1 MRKSSRR
8 NAVCISLIVASC
20 AGAGLVPACGPHYSA
35 DHALRGAAACA
46 SADSFLANAFPRP
59 LSMRGRATF
68 DVDSYRVRGRFDLQ
82 LAANGDAVLEFAG
95 STLLGGHRE
104 DAVIS
109 LSSDTLRVL
118 DRERGH
124 YYEGDDVTGLV
135 ESGTHVRGN
144 WSLGLRRVLAA
155 GCPGIESVAR
165 GDDGLTGSGADG
177 PFSLRLEAGRLSAAT
192 WPNPAPAETFRD
204 RLEVRYRWKEGKL
217 ELVEALLPTRGWRIR
232 LEAD

>member
-1 MRKSSRR
+1 
-8 NAVCISLIVASC
+8 VASC

-135 ESGTHVRGN
+135 ESGTHDELQAIEDGT
-144 WSLGLRRVLAA
+144 LGAGYGEPGSSPFEHHGRRQRR
-155 GCPGIESVAR
+155 S
-165 GDDGLTGSGADG
+165 SGRAD
-177 PFSLRLEAGRLSAAT
+177 
-192 WPNPAPAETFRD
+192 TFRD
-204 RLEVRYRWKEGKL
+204 LSVQSQSRKSKL
-217 ELVEALLPTRGWRIR
+217 KGNFRKSLTVLLS
-232 LEAD
+232 